1 VGKGSG
7 GLRRLDRLDVA
18 VIVVALGLLAALGLT
33 IVRGDQVGLQIV
45 AVLPRESGSIRAT
58 VQVTF
63 DEPIE
68 QAALAPAF
76 SIEPTVPGVLSV
88 EGRTA
93 TFRPAERLTLGTT
106 YTVRVKAGVASAQSG
121 RALKEGREWQFA
133 VRGPRLTF
141 LKPDPA
147 NPISYNL
154 FLVDPSY
161 AGDGLPT
168 PQQLTF
174 SETGVVEHDAS
185 PDGAQIAYSEFKQQG
200 NNNLYLWNA
209 ATGQSTLLFDCPE
222 AVCNN
227 PVWRPD
233 GGAIAFQRADLSFG
247 SVGISRVWLL
257 DMQTRR
263 VRPLFS
269 DSQIIGFDPRW
280 SPDGGKI
287 GVFSQSYPG
296 IAIYDFAS
304 DVIQVID
311 TSYGQNGDFSPD
323 GRWMVFPKMVQIAEK
338 VYATHFVLSD
348 VTTSTLTQRDTVA
361 ATQEMNDVEAVWL
374 DAQMLIIARRPPF
387 KPSSG
392 GLSPGP
398 QLYMLNIETGDG
410 TPLLVDEAYS
420 NGNLRLSPTRKQL
433 AFQRFALGKQGARP
447 ELWVLDL
454 DTRDAR
460 QVANDAIN
468 PRWLP

>member
-1 VGKGSG
+1 M
-7 GLRRLDRLDVA
+7 RLDRLDLA
-18 VIVVALGLLAALGLT
+18 VIIVALGLLAALGLT

-45 AVLPRESGSIRAT
+45 AVSPRESGSIRAT
-58 VQVTF
+58 IQVTF

-68 QAALAPAF
+68 QVALAPNF
-76 SIEPTVPGVLSV
+76 SIEPPVPGTLTV

-93 TFRPAERLTLGTT
+93 IFRPAERLTLGAA
-106 YTVRVKAGVASAQSG
+106 YTVRVKAGATSAQSG
-121 RALKEGREWQFA
+121 RALKEDRQWRFA

-141 LKPDPA
+141 LKPDPV
-147 NPISYNL
+147 NPISYNV
-154 FLVDPSY
+154 FLVDPAY
-161 AGDGLPT
+161 AGGGLPT

-200 NNNLYLWNA
+200 NNNLYLWDA
-209 ATGQSTLLFDCPE
+209 TTGQSTLLFDCPE

-233 GGAIAFQRADLSFG
+233 GGAIAFQRADLSLG
-247 SVGISRVWLL
+247 SVGISRVWVL

-280 SPDGGKI
+280 SPDGSKI

-296 IAIYDFAS
+296 IAIYDFTA

-311 TSYGQNGDFSPD
+311 TTYGQIGDFSPD
-323 GRWMVFPKMVQIAEK
+323 GRWMIFPKMVQVAEK

-348 VTTSTLTQRDTVA
+348 VTSSTLTQRDTVPSA
-361 ATQEMNDVEAVWL
+361 QEMNDVEAVWL
-374 DAQMLIIARRPPF
+374 DAQTLIIARRPPF

-398 QLYMLNIETGDG
+398 QLYTLNIETGE
-410 TPLLVDEAYS
+410 TMPLLVDESYI
-420 NGNLRLSPTRKQL
+420 NGNLRLSQTGRQL

-454 DTRDAR
+454 DTGNAR